1 MYPKENIVLLVDA
14 DNNPIGEMEKIE
26 AHRRGI
32 MHRAVSVLVFD
43 PEGRWLL
50 HRSMGVESRK
60 WHKTHI

>member
-50 HRSMGVESRK
+50 HRRALDKYHAGGL
-60 WHKTHI
+60 